1 MNATVPADTVPD
13 YQSLMLPVLR
23 AAAAGEQRIGAV
35 VQRLGEELGL
45 SEAARAA
52 LLASGPQTIFAN
64 PNPLGSR
71 AHHPVPISPGGALA
85 DDAPFYFTP
94 KSPMLLNIKTGYKG
108 VTRRANAEIVV
119 LVSSCQVMASNG
131 VTMLFTDRHAYT
143 ATAKWTNNQADLAD
157 MIDWDILSR
166 HDFARN
172 DAYPDKMERYQA
184 EALGHRHVPSRTL
197 LGIGC
202 PVDSMKSTIEA
213 HIQAA
218 GLALP
223 VFVRPGWYF

>member
-1 MNATVPADTVPD
+1 VAN
-13 YQSLMLPVLR
+13 LPW
-23 AAAAGEQRIGAV
+23 
-35 VQRLGEELGL
+35 
-45 SEAARAA
+45 
-52 LLASGPQTIFAN
+52 LLANGLHSAN
-64 PNPLGSR
+64 GGVVDPSFTSIGNPDLIGSR
-71 AHHPVPISPGGALA
+71 AHRLVPIPPGGTLA
-85 DDAPFYFTP
+85 DYVPFYFTP
-94 KSPMLLNIKTGYKG
+94 KSPMLLNIKTGYAG

-143 ATAKWTNNQADLAD
+143 ATAKWTNNPADLAD

-184 EALGHRHVPSRTL
+184 EALAHRHVPSRTL

-202 PVDSMKSTIEA
+202 PSDSMKSMIEA
-213 HIQAA
+213 HVQAA
-218 GLALP
+218 GLALG
-223 VFVRPGWYF
+223 VFVRRGWYF